1 MWKHVCIQ
9 VGVCDGMCD
18 GVCRHWCI
26 CRYECVCVCVCV
38 CVCERERER
47 MCIYAK
53 ARSDI
58 FTVSRPQG
66 SLGNTSSS
74 SCPLSPNKQTESF
87 LQVFMEPL
95 THAPPQGIWKS
106 SDLASLEGALGEEG
120 TRGQRDALHTMS
132 VLKNTLSLLW
142 CFRQPREV
150 GPDSDVASLLW
161 GNQGSGD
168 TADPESPGQEAEA
181 QGLGTQHCQSRGPQ
195 PSHHYS

>member
-1 MWKHVCIQ
+1 M
-9 VGVCDGMCD
+9 
-18 GVCRHWCI
+18 
-26 CRYECVCVCVCV
+26 CVCVCVCV
-38 CVCERERER
+38 RERERERER

-132 VLKNTLSLLW
+132 VLKNTLSLL
-142 CFRQPREV
+142 
-150 GPDSDVASLLW
+150 
-161 GNQGSGD
+161 
-168 TADPESPGQEAEA
+168 
-181 QGLGTQHCQSRGPQ
+181 
-195 PSHHYS
+195 